1 MPNVKFLTGSK
12 SKIDNQIETNMID
25 AGDLILTSDTDELV
39 FINPYA
45 EKRII
50 KSKTQ
55 KPYTLKGTD
64 LGGLKDGS
72 VIEEGISIDELL
84 QLITTKVIPA
94 TYEEPIINLVSG
106 DDTEYEVG
114 TSISALLQSQ
124 FIQNDA
130 GALTAHNILKN
141 GEVIYEGGA
150 VSPIGTSVDLI
161 VTDEPIIFESQA
173 QYDAGEIKNNNLDE
187 ASPEGAI
194 SAGKIVSKPVA
205 FEGYRNLFFG
215 TGTGEIPELN
225 SENIRKLNTISNPKN
240 EMEFVVDIPMGEQYV
255 IFAYPSS
262 LEDVKQITYIQMND
276 TEMVSDFSKSLVEVE
291 GANGY
296 QPIEYKVYTYKTD
309 IPVASKVSFKVNI

>member
-106 DDTEYEVG
+106 DDT
-114 TSISALLQSQ
+114 
-124 FIQNDA
+124 
-130 GALTAHNILKN
+130 
-141 GEVIYEGGA
+141 
-150 VSPIGTSVDLI
+150 DL
-161 VTDEPIIFESQA
+161 
-173 QYDAGEIKNNNLDE
+173 
-187 ASPEGAI
+187 
-194 SAGKIVSKPVA
+194 
-205 FEGYRNLFFG
+205 
-215 TGTGEIPELN
+215 
-225 SENIRKLNTISNPKN
+225 SERCHL
-240 EMEFVVDIPMGEQYV
+240 
-255 IFAYPSS
+255 
-262 LEDVKQITYIQMND
+262 
-276 TEMVSDFSKSLVEVE
+276 
-291 GANGY
+291 
-296 QPIEYKVYTYKTD
+296 
-309 IPVASKVSFKVNI
+309 